1 MRNKAKFIED
11 AYPFVKPEFTEALN
25 VVEDAAH
32 VMNQT
37 RETTYTIP
45 SKFTTTGKD
54 ESFKFEKQL
63 RPSTEDPS
71 QQVEDYFYIGKGE

>member
-11 AYPFVKPEFTEALN
+11 AYPVVKPEFTEALN

-37 RETTYTIP
+37 GETTYTIP
-45 SKFTTTGKD
+45 SQFTLSDKD

-63 RPSTEDPS
+63 RPSTEDLS
-71 QQVEDYFYIGKGE
+71 HQVEDYFYIGRGE

>member
-11 AYPFVKPEFTEALN
+11 AYPVVKPEFSEALN

-37 RETTYTIP
+37 GETTYTIP
-45 SKFTTTGKD
+45 SQFTTSGKD
-54 ESFKFEKQL
+54 ESFKFEKKL
-63 RPSTEDPS
+63 RPSTEYPS

>member
-11 AYPFVKPEFTEALN
+11 AYPVIKDEFKEALN

-32 VMNQT
+32 IMNQT
-37 RETTYTIP
+37 GETTYTIP
-45 SKFTTTGKD
+45 SQFTLSDKD

-63 RPSTEDPS
+63 RPSTEDPT
-71 QQVEDYFYIGKGE
+71 VEVLDYFYIGRGE

>member
-1 MRNKAKFIED
+1 MRNKAKFNEE
-11 AYPFVKPEFTEALN
+11 AYPIVKPEFAEALN

-37 RETTYTIP
+37 GETTYTIP
-45 SKFTTTGKD
+45 AQFTTSGKD
-54 ESFKFEKQL
+54 ESFKFEIKP
-63 RPSTEDPS
+63 RPSTEDPN

>member
-1 MRNKAKFIED
+1 MRNKAKFIEE
-11 AYPFVKPEFTEALN
+11 AYPVVKPEFSEALN

-37 RETTYTIP
+37 GETTYTIP
-45 SKFTTTGKD
+45 SQFTLSDKD

-63 RPSTEDPS
+63 RPSTEDEN